1 MKVKYLAILLLLTSI
16 FTFSSCQKE
25 EEPVNVIEN
34 GVRSVHTFIV
44 SPDILDLMDITL
56 TWLDFDGIIKTDT
69 LKSCKWEKEIET
81 GTIPNSTGVVIRAK
95 RNDVEIRTDR
105 TYDIAM
111 LYNFSAVRLFS
122 NGVGKAL
129 TTGRPIPEFRLMEMD
144 IHKKFTERCLGRLP
158 EVVSCFNHFDGF
170 GYAVYHTPEIS
181 YDDYFEDFD

>member
-95 RNDVEIRTDR
+95 RNDVERSSVGRSTIEFEPNAARTFTRGAGEYFFDGKCRGVASFDTPKAMGERIGKVIKADR
-105 TYDIAM
+105 RGI
-111 LYNFSAVRLFS
+111 LRIQIQ
-122 NGVGKAL
+122 K
-129 TTGRPIPEFRLMEMD
+129 
-144 IHKKFTERCLGRLP
+144 GRLQAKN
-158 EVVSCFNHFDGF
+158 EKVRQILFWI
-170 GYAVYHTPEIS
+170 T
-181 YDDYFEDFD
+181 